1 LSPRPPTSS
10 GRAPAR
16 GAGVARATCLFPA
29 TYVGVAEGAR
39 SGAAPASSSPGS
51 VDSSSTRYHRRA
63 ETHAH
68 NTHAPPTM
76 VRPEGAAVGVGVAA
90 GFSASTAKRTAT
102 SRASSPD
109 AAAASPAT
117 GADISDRGAV
127 LASRPR
133 DVSEGATV
141 PCPRA
146 SRCASPFGDLLAFKW
161 CEVHHARLEDSWPN
175 FFWRQTCLAF
185 FTPREA
191 TRGLSRFRSCLILPR
206 VSFKRV
212 LIIRFRVRGLL
223 RMVVC

>member
-1 LSPRPPTSS
+1 
-10 GRAPAR
+10 
-16 GAGVARATCLFPA
+16 
-29 TYVGVAEGAR
+29 
-39 SGAAPASSSPGS
+39 
-51 VDSSSTRYHRRA
+51 
-63 ETHAH
+63 
-68 NTHAPPTM
+68 
-76 VRPEGAAVGVGVAA
+76 
-90 GFSASTAKRTAT
+90 
-102 SRASSPD
+102 
-109 AAAASPAT
+109 
-117 GADISDRGAV
+117 V